1 MTTSQ
6 FTRRDAVI
14 GDLPRIVAIY
24 NSTIPSRI
32 ATADLE
38 PVSVESR
45 IEWFSEHE
53 SGRRPLWV
61 VEIDGDVRAWLSLS
75 SFYGRP
81 AYGATVEV
89 SVYVDERNR
98 GQGLGTFLVGEALAQ
113 APALGIRTLLAF
125 VFGHN
130 VGSVALFSRYEFE
143 PWGWLPGVAVLDGLP
158 RDLAILGRHL
168 DASSEVSRR

>member
-1 MTTSQ
+1 VTTPQ

-24 NSTIPSRI
+24 NSTIPTRI

-53 SGRRPLWV
+53 PGRRPLWV

-98 GQGLGTFLVGEALAQ
+98 AQGLGTFLVGEALAQ